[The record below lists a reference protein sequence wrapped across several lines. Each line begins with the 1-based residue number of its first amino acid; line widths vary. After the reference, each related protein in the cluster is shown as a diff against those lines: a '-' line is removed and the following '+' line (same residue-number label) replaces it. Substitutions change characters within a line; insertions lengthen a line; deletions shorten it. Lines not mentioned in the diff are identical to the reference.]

1 MKRFI
6 GKVAI
11 ITGSG
16 KGIGKAI
23 AIDFARE
30 GAKVILVSRTEKDLI
45 NVSEEIKRAGSKSLV
60 VKADVS
66 KEDDVKKIFK
76 KTIKEYKTLD
86 ILVNNAAIQVRNH
99 ILYIPTDEWKK
110 HIDINLTGVFFCM
123 REALKI
129 MVKNNYGKIVNIS
142 SNMGKKGF
150 STTSSYS
157 ASKFGILGLTEASAA
172 DLVDKNININAICPA
187 GVETPLAHKSYPDI
201 DFSKVKLMKPE
212 EISKVVLF
220 LASDDAK
227 AIKGSFIDVCGGQK
241 LLNGDECN
249 EINKIFK
256 LLGNNYFQI
265 V

>member
-6 GKVAI
+6 GKIAI
-11 ITGSG
+11 VTGSG

-23 AIDFARE
+23 AVDFARE
-30 GAKVILVSRTEKDLI
+30 GAKVVLVSRTEKDLI
-45 NVSEEIKRAGSKSLV
+45 NVSEEIKRVGSKSLV

-76 KTIKEYKTLD
+76 KTIKDYKTVD

-99 ILYIPTDEWKK
+99 ILDISTDEWKK

-129 MVKNNYGKIVNIS
+129 MVKNNYGKIINIS
-142 SNMGKKGF
+142 SEMGKKGF
-150 STTSSYS
+150 STASSYC

-172 DLVDKNININAICPA
+172 DLVDKNININAICPS
-187 GVETPLAHKSYPDI
+187 GVETPLVQKSYPDI
-201 DFSKVKLMKPE
+201 DFLKTKLMKPE

-227 AIKGSFIDVCGGQK
+227 AIKGSFIDVCGGQN
-241 LLNGDECN
+241 LLRGDS
-249 EINKIFK
+249 
-256 LLGNNYFQI
+256 
-265 V
+265 